1 MTQTLVPQ
9 SDADREA
16 LREEGLSRAAALG
29 WTQNEWARRARK
41 NPGHVSCVLRG
52 LVPAAPTWR
61 ALFAA
66 LDREERK
73 RSARPVEAKA
83 S

>member
-1 MTQTLVPQ
+1 MAQTLVPQ
-9 SDADREA
+9 TDSEREA
-16 LREEGLSRAAALG
+16 LREQGLSRAAALG

-52 LVPAAPTWR
+52 LVPASPTWR

-66 LDREERK
+66 LEREER
-73 RSARPVEAKA
+73 RRATQQERQA